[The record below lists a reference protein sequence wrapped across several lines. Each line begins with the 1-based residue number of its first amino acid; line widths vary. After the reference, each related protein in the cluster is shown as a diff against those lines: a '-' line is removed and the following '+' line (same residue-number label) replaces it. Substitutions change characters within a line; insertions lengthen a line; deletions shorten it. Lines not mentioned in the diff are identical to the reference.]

1 MSRSLKKGP
10 FIDFKLDKKLSAM
23 NDSKKKTVIKTWSRR
38 SMIAPEFVGHT
49 LAVHNGNKF
58 IPVYVTENMV
68 GHKFGEFAP
77 TRTFRGHS
85 GSKDK
90 ASK

>member
-10 FIDFKLDKKLSAM
+10 FIDYKLDKKINTM
-23 NDSKKKTVIKTWSRR
+23 NDAKKKTVIKTWSRR

-68 GHKFGEFAP
+68 GHKLGEFSP

-85 GSKDK
+85 GNKDK